1 MNIKERI
8 EYLRDEINA
17 HNHAYYILDKPTI
30 SDFNFDK
37 LLSELIS
44 LEEKNPDYFNINSPS
59 QRVGGSVLNK
69 FNSVKHKYPM
79 LSLGNTYSATDLMDF
94 NDKLRKLTDVSF
106 EYVSELKYDG
116 VSISLTYQNGELTQA
131 LTRGDG
137 SKGDDVTAN
146 VRTIKSIPLKLHGNY
161 PKNFVVR
168 GEIFLTINGLIQIN
182 KDRIDRGLEPYANT
196 RNTASGSLKLLDTS
210 EVAKRP
216 LQCFLYHIL
225 GEDLPSKSHFENL
238 MYAKR
243 WGLNISSDIKLNTTI
258 EQVIKFTDEWDLKR
272 TKLPYEIDGIVVKVN
287 DIDLQNELG
296 FTSKSPRW
304 AISYKFKSEQV
315 STKLNNISFQVGRT
329 GAITPVANLEPVKLA
344 GTIVKRA
351 SLHNADQISRL
362 DIRVGDTVFV
372 EKGGEI
378 IPKVVSV
385 DLKSRDLF
393 SLKTNYITHCPS
405 CNSKLS
411 RNEGDAKHYCLN
423 NENCTPQLIGKFE
436 HFISRKAMNIDGLGV
451 ETIELLLNKNLIN
464 DVSDLYSLNREDLL
478 PLDRMATK
486 SVDNLL
492 LAIEKSKK
500 VPFEKL
506 LFGLGIRFVGE
517 NVAKILV
524 KKFKNINTLMNSNKE
539 ELILVDEIGSRIAD
553 SLISWF
559 SSPKNIQLVK
569 NLQLIGLQFVSDF
582 DDSIL
587 SDKLKN
593 MKIVISGTFI
603 YNTRADIKKI
613 IEEHGGKNVSSISK
627 NTTFVI
633 AGSDMGPSKKQKAI
647 DLGIALLSEK
657 EFLAKLN

>member
-1 MNIKERI
+1 
-8 EYLRDEINA
+8 
-17 HNHAYYILDKPTI
+17 
-30 SDFNFDK
+30 
-37 LLSELIS
+37 
-44 LEEKNPDYFNINSPS
+44 
-59 QRVGGSVLNK
+59 
-69 FNSVKHKYPM
+69 
-79 LSLGNTYSATDLMDF
+79 
-94 NDKLRKLTDVSF
+94 
-106 EYVSELKYDG
+106 
-116 VSISLTYQNGELTQA
+116 
-131 LTRGDG
+131 
-137 SKGDDVTAN
+137 
-146 VRTIKSIPLKLHGNY
+146 
-161 PKNFVVR
+161 
-168 GEIFLTINGLIQIN
+168 
-182 KDRIDRGLEPYANT
+182 
-196 RNTASGSLKLLDTS
+196 
-210 EVAKRP
+210 
-216 LQCFLYHIL
+216 
-225 GEDLPSKSHFENL
+225 
-238 MYAKR
+238 
-243 WGLNISSDIKLNTTI
+243 
-258 EQVIKFTDEWDLKR
+258 LKR
-272 TKLPYEIDGIVVKVN
+272 TSLPYEIDGIVIKVN

-362 DIRVGDTVFV
+362 DIREGDTVFV

-393 SLKTNYITHCPS
+393 SQQTNYITHCPS
-405 CNSKLS
+405 CNSKLT

-423 NENCTPQLIGKFE
+423 NESCTPQLIGKFE
-436 HFISRKAMNIDGLGV
+436 HFISRKAMSIDGLGV
-451 ETIELLLNKNLIN
+451 ETIELLLNKKLIN
-464 DVSDLYSLNREDLL
+464 EVSDLYRLNREDLL
-478 PLDRMATK
+478 PLDRMAKK

-524 KKFKNINTLMNSNKE
+524 KKFKNINTLINSNKE

-559 SSPKNIQLVK
+559 SSTKNIQLVK
-569 NLQLIGLQFVSDF
+569 NLELIGLQFVSDV

-587 SDKLKN
+587 SDKLKH

-603 YNTRADIKKI
+603 YNSRADLKKI

-633 AGSDMGPSKKQKAI
+633 EGKDMGPSKKQKAT